1 MTEKSAQ
8 RAFHG
13 HLLIDRCLNHIEMSD
28 VINANPEVAEKI
40 EQTEEIYTT
49 VKNRET
55 TLESVFTS
63 DVLKQLNEQ
72 LFRRKQVL
80 NARSKTSQ
88 L

>member
-1 MTEKSAQ
+1 M
-8 RAFHG
+8 
-13 HLLIDRCLNHIEMSD
+13 
-28 VINANPEVAEKI
+28 INANPEVAEKI

-49 VKNRET
+49 VKNGET